1 MSRNFA
7 YRLNAGGAKVTPREG
22 RVSRNQ
28 KALDKAVESS
38 AVTPREGRVSRNPIY
53 QYLIDFFRVTPR
65 EGRVSRN

>member
-38 AVTPREGRVSRNPIY
+38 AVTPREGRVSRNLCKARIIAGT
-53 QYLIDFFRVTPR
+53 LR
-65 EGRVSRN
+65 SRPARGV